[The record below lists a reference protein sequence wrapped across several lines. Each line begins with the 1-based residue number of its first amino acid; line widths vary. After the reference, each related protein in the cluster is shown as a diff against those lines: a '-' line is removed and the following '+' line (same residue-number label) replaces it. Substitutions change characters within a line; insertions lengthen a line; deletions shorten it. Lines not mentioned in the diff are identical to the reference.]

1 MDSTQITEWVGADTD
16 SSETEL
22 RQAVHTVLYA
32 IASSRSLQQNM
43 VIKGG
48 VLLAVQYGNT
58 RYTRDIDF
66 STDQQYADFDAGAF
80 FDELES
86 CLADAVEALDY
97 GLDCQIQSSRVKPKA
112 DATFPTLHVKVGY
125 AYFGSGKHQRLVKK
139 QCPDT
144 LMLDYSFN
152 EPSVEID
159 ELDIIECGL
168 LRAYSLPDLV
178 AEKYRSMI
186 QQPVR
191 NRIRRQDV
199 FDLHTLLTT
208 YNAILV
214 SPDVCKQ
221 VYETLQVK
229 SEIKGLDVG
238 SLSLA
243 DPGVVSRSQKEYG
256 QLEHEV
262 TGELPDFDAAYA
274 LVQGYYE
281 ALPWSED

>member
-1 MDSTQITEWVGADTD
+1 MDSTQITEWVGADAD

-66 STDQQYADFDAGAF
+66 STDQQYADFDADAF

-152 EPSVEID
+152 EPSIAID

-199 FDLHTLLTT
+199 FDLYTLLTT
-208 YNAILV
+208 YNSLLI

-221 VYETLQVK
+221 VYETLRVK
-229 SEIKGLDVG
+229 CEIKGLDVG
-238 SLSLA
+238 SSSLA

-262 TGELPDFDAAYA
+262 IGELPDFDGAYT
-274 LVQGYYE
+274 LVQDYYE
-281 ALPWSED
+281 VLPWSVD

>member
-1 MDSTQITEWVGADTD
+1 MDSTQITEWVNADAGIA
-16 SSETEL
+16 ETEL

-32 IASSRSLQQNM
+32 IAGSSLLQQSM
-43 VIKGG
+43 IIKGG

-66 STDQQYADFDAGAF
+66 STDQQYADFNVDVF

-97 GLDCQIQSSRVKPKA
+97 GLDCQIQSSRVKPKE
-112 DATFPTLHVKVGY
+112 DATFPTLHIKVGY
-125 AYFGSGKHQRLVKK
+125 AYFGSGKHQRLIKK

-152 EPSVEID
+152 EPSVAID

-168 LRAYSLPDLV
+168 LLAYSLTDLV

-191 NRIRRQDV
+191 NRVRRQDV
-199 FDLHTLLTT
+199 FDLYALLTT
-208 YNAILV
+208 YQSLLGSA
-214 SPDVCKQ
+214 DVCKQ
-221 VYETLQVK
+221 VYETLLVK
-229 SEIKGLDVG
+229 SDIKGLDVV
-238 SLSLA
+238 SSSLA

-262 TGELPDFDAAYA
+262 IGELPEFDLAYG

-281 ALPWSED
+281 ALPWSVG